1 MPAKRYRVL
10 INSLKQLVST
20 STSKARRI
28 NRARILL
35 LSDESPRGPSKKD
48 REIINILGISGYT
61 GGSDTPEICGRRHS
75 GSTE

>member
-1 MPAKRYRVL
+1 MEHPPHKVTANENQKHSDR
-10 INSLKQLVST
+10 
-20 STSKARRI
+20 KARRI

-48 REIINILGISGYT
+48 REIINILGISGYM

>member
-10 INSLKQLVST
+10 INGLKQLVST

-61 GGSDTPEICGRRHS
+61 RY
-75 GSTE
+75 